1 MTMMMFI
8 FRRLI
13 QTIPVVIGVT
23 FVVFFIMQLVPGD
36 PAVLLAGEG
45 ASKETVNAIR
55 EQLGLNRPLLVQ
67 YFDYLLNVFQGD
79 FGTSLKNSQPVLD
92 EIMVRLPITMELA
105 FFSIIITIVLGMA
118 AGIISAVKPY
128 SLTDTSV
135 MLVALLGISLPSFW
149 FGLMM
154 MYFFS
159 VKLQILPV
167 AGWDSILHV
176 ILPALTL
183 GAGGAAIVAR
193 MTRSSMLEVIRQD
206 YIRTARAKGLREHV
220 IIYKHALRNA
230 LIPVITVVGLQFGAL
245 LGGTVLVESIFA
257 INGLGRMIVDA
268 IRMRDLPVV
277 QGGVLAASLIFVIVN
292 LFVDV
297 FYRFFNKRIELN

>member
-1 MTMMMFI
+1 
-8 FRRLI
+8 
-13 QTIPVVIGVT
+13 
-23 FVVFFIMQLVPGD
+23 
-36 PAVLLAGEG
+36 
-45 ASKETVNAIR
+45 
-55 EQLGLNRPLLVQ
+55 
-67 YFDYLLNVFQGD
+67 
-79 FGTSLKNSQPVLD
+79 
-92 EIMVRLPITMELA
+92 
-105 FFSIIITIVLGMA
+105 
-118 AGIISAVKPY
+118 
-128 SLTDTSV
+128 
-135 MLVALLGISLPSFW
+135 LLGISLPSFW
-149 FGLMM
+149 FGLML

-206 YIRTARAKGLREHV
+206 YIRTARAKGVRESV
-220 IIYKHALRNA
+220 IIYKHGLRNA

-257 INGLGRMIVDA
+257 INGLGRMIVDS
-268 IRMRDLPVV
+268 IRMRDLPMV
-277 QGGVLAASLIFVIVN
+277 QGGVLVASLVFVVVN

-297 FYRFFNKRIELN
+297 LYRFFNKRIELN

>member
-1 MTMMMFI
+1 MLMFI
-8 FRRLI
+8 LRRLI

-79 FGTSLKNSQPVLD
+79 FGNSLKNSQPVLD